1 MANIE
6 LSQAESD
13 CNHAL
18 EINSTNYSTYDALG
32 LVRLRQMNN
41 QGAIDT
47 FSHALTLQ
55 PNLATSLYGH
65 ALAEQRL
72 GNAADANRDFTAAR
86 AQRNDID
93 NLFMRM
99 GLTR

>member
-1 MANIE
+1 MANTE

-13 CNHAL
+13 CNHAI
-18 EINSTNYSTYDALG
+18 EINSTNYSSYDALG

-41 QGAIDT
+41 QGALES
-47 FSHALTLQ
+47 FNHALALQ
-55 PNLATSLYGH
+55 PDLATSLYGR

-72 GNAADANRDFTAAR
+72 GNTADANRDFAAAR
-86 AQRNDID
+86 IQRNGID
-93 NLFMRM
+93 SLFARM